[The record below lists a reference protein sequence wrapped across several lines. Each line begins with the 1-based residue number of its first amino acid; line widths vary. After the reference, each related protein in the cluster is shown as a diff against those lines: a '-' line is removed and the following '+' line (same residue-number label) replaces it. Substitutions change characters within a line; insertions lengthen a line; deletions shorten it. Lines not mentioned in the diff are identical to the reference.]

1 MQLNEGCSGSRAKGM
16 ILERVYEYEKSKN
29 NIYTNVFQAKRVP
42 VLIII
47 GGGKNSR
54 AKSNPYH
61 TSMNLGRKAQ
71 VHK

>member
-1 MQLNEGCSGSRAKGM
+1 MQLNEGCSCSRANGM

-29 NIYTNVFQAKRVP
+29 NICTNVFHAKRIP

-47 GGGKNSR
+47 GGGKNTR
-54 AKSNPYH
+54 ATSHPYH
-61 TSMNLGRKAQ
+61 ISMNLGRKAQ

>member
-47 GGGKNSR
+47 GGGKKQQS
-54 AKSNPYH
+54 
-61 TSMNLGRKAQ
+61 
-71 VHK
+71 